1 MEINDDPAGCSIGDL
16 RMHIVPRNTARRLD
30 GKRTKEGKQELLGA
44 GQPLRVACSQEGAYE
59 ASEEQRRDCVARNGI
74 GCAFVPRAANG
85 PRHIIPL
92 RFPLEQAAISTVF
105 MFTRSPRNSIPR
117 WLPST

>member
-1 MEINDDPAGCSIGDL
+1 
-16 RMHIVPRNTARRLD
+16 MHIVPRNTARGLD
-30 GKRTKEGKQELLGA
+30 GKRTKEGKQDLLGA
-44 GQPLRVACSQEGAYE
+44 EQPLRVACNQEGAYK

-74 GCAFVPRAANG
+74 ECAFVPRAANG

-92 RFPLEQAAISTVF
+92 RSPIEQAAISTVF
-105 MFTRSPRNSIPR
+105 MFTRSLRNSIPR